1 MTGAEKIQEVASQL
15 AEIKK
20 NIQDKYDKIMG
31 KVGDLQEKLK
41 VVENSANQSK
51 QWIDT
56 QKKKIQT
63 KIDELTKKITD
74 WLNAQLEKAQAWMDG
89 IKEEI
94 TQMISDL
101 IQTPKLALAGI

>member
-51 QWIDT
+51 QWIDA

-94 TQMISDL
+94 TQMIADL
-101 IQTPKLALAGI
+101 IQTPLLALAGI